1 MKPRRHGSTTAVT
14 TMDPIERGRQRADEL
29 HRDIIASGVDP
40 SDLMGIVLAAVGI
53 CGNHDVEVQKA
64 KPGSD
69 PLKGCHAYLD
79 TDLDV
84 LVYADTGDIF
94 LDAFHVAH
102 EVGHLEFGGQVHT
115 NSETEPDPLRPT
127 EVASVG
133 VERVVDYGRRQRRE
147 VQMDLF
153 ARELLLP
160 RSLARTLHLND
171 LKSAS
176 DISDELGIPFEV
188 VAMQIMDAILL
199 PKRPP
204 FVAKIS
210 TPKPLND
217 IQKRAAEHRGSPFLL
232 EAGPGTGKTQTL
244 VGRIASLRD
253 EGADPERLLVLTYSN
268 KAAGEMLERITSA
281 WPEAAGKMWVGTF
294 HSFGLDLIRRF
305 YNKLGLPDNPGM
317 MDQTEAIELLEIEY
331 AHLDLTHFRDLW
343 DPTDKL
349 RSILSAISRAK
360 DEVVDAQKY
369 AELAA
374 AMAAVIDPADE
385 VRQKSALICQ
395 EVALVYD
402 VYERLKKQRHKLD
415 FGDLVALPV
424 GLFESDPSARSL
436 IQSEYDHVLVDEYQ
450 DVNRASVRLL
460 KAVVGNGENLWVVG
474 DAKQSIYRFRG
485 ASSYNL
491 IRFDEEDF
499 PNGARAELTT
509 NYRSSD
515 EICRTFETFA
525 RSGMRNAPASF
536 KVDAARGGLDA
547 KPQFIRARNKDDEI
561 EVLAKS
567 IQAVHQT
574 GVAFQD
580 QAVLCK
586 GNDRLAA
593 LAAGLEEREIPV
605 LFLGPLFERDEIREL
620 MSLLSLAVDARPMGL
635 IKVACMKS
643 FEMELND
650 VEAIVSAMR
659 AEKVDRLGLWP
670 EFDTTNLAL
679 SPTGRVGF
687 EQLQAIFKDIGAATD
702 PWGLLS
708 KVLLDDTRHLADL
721 AIGTTASNRNA
732 SIAIWQF
739 MNFLR
744 TFPRDGDGYPI
755 QRLMNHVRRIA
766 LLADDRDLRQLPDA
780 AQEVDAV
787 RLMTMH
793 GSKGLEF
800 PVVHVPSLTKDSIPI
815 GFSGFTKPLDPPDGM
830 IEGVV
835 GPGIDALREGHAEE
849 QECLFFV
856 AISRAENQLYLYAAT
871 ETIAKGKASGR
882 NRPSSPFLAVLGDTI
897 ERPLIDVTTAQASSK
912 ATPIGVNFD
921 VPLELLP
928 AIPDQYTACPRKVF
942 YTHVM
947 KLGGRRRE
955 TPFMLMHNAVQK
967 FVDVVKTMHGTVLVW
982 ASVVGHFEQAWI
994 KEGPTENPYCDDYKS
1009 IALDLCQFFIAN
1021 HAGLKSVEPPK
1032 MDYHFG
1038 DCYVALRP
1046 DEAHV
1051 ISTMLKTLRRVR
1063 TGRMQRK
1070 PLDNLEICMLFLAS
1084 QNDPNTFGAE
1094 MLFLTSN
1101 DLYPVELKTQMAK
1114 NRIAKLN
1121 GLGEAFHQGRFET
1134 APDDRC
1140 PNCSNYFVCGKLLA
1154 GTVRK
1159 KNLN

>member
-1 MKPRRHGSTTAVT
+1 MTAVT
-14 TMDPIERGRQRADEL
+14 KMDPIERGRQRADEL
-29 HRDIIASGVDP
+29 HRTIIATGVDP
-40 SDLMGIVLAAVGI
+40 SDLMGIALAAVDI

-64 KPGSD
+64 RPGSD
-69 PLKGCHAYLD
+69 PLKGCHAYFD

-94 LDAFHVAH
+94 RDAFHVAH
-102 EVGHLEFGGQVHT
+102 EVGHMEFGGQVHT
-115 NSETEPDPLRPT
+115 DTEVEPDPLRPT

-147 VQMDLF
+147 VQMDLI
-153 ARELLLP
+153 ARELLFP
-160 RSLARTLHLND
+160 RSSARRLHLND

-199 PKRPP
+199 PERPP

-210 TPKPLND
+210 TLKPLNT
-217 IQKRAAEHRGSPFLL
+217 IQERAAEHRGSPFLL

-369 AELAA
+369 ADLAT
-374 AMAAVIDPADE
+374 AMADEIDPSDE
-385 VRQKSALICQ
+385 VRKKSALICE
-395 EVALVYD
+395 EVAQVYE
-402 VYERLKKQRHKLD
+402 VYERLKKQRNKLD

-424 GLFESDPSARSL
+424 GLFESDPIARGL

-460 KAVVGNGENLWVVG
+460 KAVVGNGDNLWAVG

-485 ASSYNL
+485 ASSYNM
-491 IRFDEEDF
+491 IRFDAEDF

-515 EICRTFETFA
+515 EICKTFETFA

-536 KVDAARGGLDA
+536 KVDAARGALEA
-547 KPQFIRARNKDDEI
+547 KPQFIRARNKHDEI

-567 IQAVHQT
+567 IHDVHQA
-574 GVAFQD
+574 GVSFQD

-586 GNDRLAA
+586 GNERLAA
-593 LAAGLEEREIPV
+593 LAAGLEERGIPV

-620 MSLLSLAVDARPMGL
+620 MSLLSLAVEARPMGL
-635 IKVACMKS
+635 VKVACMKS

-650 VEAIVSAMR
+650 VEAIVLAMR
-659 AEKVDRLGLWP
+659 EAKIDRLGLWP
-670 EFDTTNLAL
+670 EFDTTDLAL
-679 SPTGRVGF
+679 SPTGRAGF
-687 EQLQAIFKDIGAATD
+687 EKLQAIFRDIGAATD
-702 PWGLLS
+702 PWDLLT
-708 KVLLDDTRHLADL
+708 KVLLDDTRHLAAL
-721 AIGTTASNRNA
+721 AIGTTATNRNA

-744 TFPRDGDGYPI
+744 TFPREGDGYPI

-815 GFSGFTKPLDPPDGM
+815 GFGGFTKPLNPPDGM
-830 IEGVV
+830 IEGVA
-835 GPGIDALREGHAEE
+835 GPGIDALREGHEEE

-856 AISRAENQLYLYAAT
+856 AMSRAEDQLYLYAAT
-871 ETIAKGKASGR
+871 ETIAKGNASGR
-882 NRPSSPFLAVLGDTI
+882 NRPSSPFLALLGNTI
-897 ERPLIDVTTAQASSK
+897 ERPLVDGTTARPSSN
-912 ATPIGVNFD
+912 AVPIGVNFD
-921 VPLELLP
+921 TPLEMYP

-967 FVDVVKTMHGTVLVW
+967 FVEMVKTMHGTALAW
-982 ASVVGHFEQAWI
+982 SSVAGHFEQAWVE
-994 KEGPTENPYCDDYKS
+994 EGPTENPYCDDYKL
-1009 IALDLCQFFIAN
+1009 IALDLSQFFIAK
-1021 HAGLKSVEPPK
+1021 HAGLQSVDPPK
-1032 MDYHFG
+1032 LEYHFG
-1038 DCYVALRP
+1038 DCYVVLCP

-1051 ISTMLKTLRRVR
+1051 IGTMSKTLRRVR

-1084 QNDPNTFGAE
+1084 QNDANASGAE
-1094 MLFLTSN
+1094 MLFLTSH
-1101 DLYPVELKTQMAK
+1101 DLYPVELTSTVAK
-1114 NRIAKLN
+1114 NKIAKLN
-1121 GLGEAFHQGRFET
+1121 DLGTAFHQGRFE
-1134 APDDRC
+1134 AKPSDRC
-1140 PNCSNYFVCGKLLA
+1140 PNCSNYFVCGKLPA

>member
-1 MKPRRHGSTTAVT
+1 
-14 TMDPIERGRQRADEL
+14 MDPIERGRQRADEL
-29 HRDIIASGVDP
+29 HKEIVATGVDP
-40 SDLMGIVLAAVGI
+40 SDLMGIALAAVGI
-53 CGNHDVEVQKA
+53 CGKYDVEVQKA
-64 KPGSD
+64 KPGSA

-79 TDLDV
+79 TDLAV
-84 LVYADTGDIF
+84 LVYAETGDTF

-115 NSETEPDPLRPT
+115 DTEIEPDPLRPT

-153 ARELLLP
+153 ARELLFP
-160 RSLARTLHLND
+160 RSLARTMHLND

-176 DISDELGIPFEV
+176 SISAELGIPFAV
-188 VAMQIMDAILL
+188 TAMQIMDAILL
-199 PKRPP
+199 PVRPP
-204 FVAKIS
+204 FVAKAP

-217 IQKRAAEHRGSPFLL
+217 VQTRAAEHRGSPFLL

-244 VGRIASLRD
+244 VGRITSLRD

-305 YNKLGLPDNPGM
+305 YDKLGLPDNPVM

-331 AHLDLTHFRDLW
+331 AHLDLTRFRDLW

-369 AELAA
+369 ANLAT
-374 AMAAVIDPADE
+374 AMVDEIDPSDE
-385 VRQKSALICQ
+385 VRKKSALICE
-395 EVALVYD
+395 EVAKVYE
-402 VYERLKKQRHKLD
+402 VYERLKKQRNKLD

-424 GLFESDPSARSL
+424 GLFESDPIARSL

-491 IRFDEEDF
+491 IRFDTEDF

-515 EICRTFETFA
+515 EICKAFETFA

-536 KVDAARGGLDA
+536 KVDAARGALKS

-574 GVAFQD
+574 GVPYQD

-586 GNDRLAA
+586 GNERLAA
-593 LAAGLEEREIPV
+593 LAAGLEERGIPA

-620 MSLLSLAVDARPMGL
+620 MSLLSLAVEARPMGL
-635 IKVACMKS
+635 VKVACMKS

-650 VEAIVSAMR
+650 VEMIVLAMR
-659 AEKVDRLGLWP
+659 EASIDRLGLWP

-679 SPTGRVGF
+679 SSTGRVGF
-687 EQLQAIFKDIGAATD
+687 ERLQAVFKDIGPATD
-702 PWGLLS
+702 PWDLLTR
-708 KVLLDDTRHLADL
+708 VLLDDTHHLADL
-721 AIGTTASNRNA
+721 AKGTTASNRNA

-744 TFPRDGDGYPI
+744 TFPREGDGYPI

-830 IEGVV
+830 IEGVA
-835 GPGIDALREGHAEE
+835 GPGIDALREGHEEE

-856 AISRAENQLYLYAAT
+856 AMSRAEDQLYLYAAT
-871 ETIAKGKASGR
+871 ETIAKGNTSGR
-882 NRPSSPFLAVLGDTI
+882 NRPSSPFVSLLGDTI
-897 ERPLIDVTTAQASSK
+897 ETPPVDGTTARTSRNAS
-912 ATPIGVNFD
+912 PIGVNFD
-921 VPLELLP
+921 APLELYP
-928 AIPDQYTACPRKVF
+928 AIPDQYMACPRKVF
-942 YTHVM
+942 YTHIM

-955 TPFMLMHNAVQK
+955 TPFMLMHNTVQK
-967 FVDVVKTMHGTVLVW
+967 FVDTVKTMHGTALAW
-982 ASVVGHFEQAWI
+982 ANVAGHFEQAWVE
-994 KEGPTENPYCDDYKS
+994 EGPTENPYCNDYKS
-1009 IALDLCQFFIAN
+1009 IAHDLCQFFIAN
-1021 HAGLKSVEPPK
+1021 HAGLQGVEPPK
-1032 MDYHFG
+1032 LEYHFG
-1038 DCYVALRP
+1038 DCYVVLRP
-1046 DEAHV
+1046 DEAHT
-1051 ISTMLKTLRRVR
+1051 ISSPSKTLRRIR

-1084 QNDPNTFGAE
+1084 EIDPSISGAE
-1094 MLFLTSN
+1094 MLFLTSH
-1101 DLYPVELKTQMAK
+1101 DLFPVELKTQMAK
-1114 NRIAKLN
+1114 NRVSKLH
-1121 GLGEAFHQGRFET
+1121 GLGKAFHQGRFET
-1134 APDDRC
+1134 NPDDRC
-1140 PNCSNYFVCGKLLA
+1140 PNCSNYFVCGKLPA

>member
-1 MKPRRHGSTTAVT
+1 
-14 TMDPIERGRQRADEL
+14 MDPIERGRQRANEL
-29 HRDIIASGVDP
+29 HREIIASGVDP
-40 SDLMGIVLAAVGI
+40 SDLMRLALAAVSI
-53 CGNHDVEVQKA
+53 CGNDDIEVQKA
-64 KPGSD
+64 KPGSN

-79 TDLDV
+79 TDIGV

-115 NSETEPDPLRPT
+115 DTDTDTDTEAESDPLRPA

-153 ARELLLP
+153 ARELLFP
-160 RSLARTLHLND
+160 RSLARTMHLKD
-171 LKSAS
+171 MKSAS
-176 DISDELGIPFEV
+176 DISEELSIPVEV
-188 VAMQIMDAILL
+188 VAVQIMDAILL
-199 PKRPP
+199 PERPP
-204 FVAKIS
+204 LVSTIS

-331 AHLDLTHFRDLW
+331 AHLNLIHFRDLW

-374 AMAAVIDPADE
+374 SMAAGIDPTDE
-385 VRQKSALICQ
+385 VRKKSALICQ
-395 EVALVYD
+395 EVAQ
-402 VYERLKKQRHKLD
+402 VYEVYEHLKKQRHKLD

-424 GLFESDPSARSL
+424 GLFESDPSTRNL

-491 IRFDEEDF
+491 VRFDEEDF
-499 PNGARAELTT
+499 PNGAREELTT

-515 EICRTFETFA
+515 EICRAFETFA
-525 RSGMRNAPASF
+525 RTGMRNAPPSF
-536 KVDAARGGLDA
+536 KADAARGSSGA
-547 KPQFIRARNKDDEI
+547 KPQFIRARNKNDEI
-561 EVLAKS
+561 EVLANS
-567 IQAVHQT
+567 IRTIHHS
-574 GVAFQD
+574 GVDFQD

-586 GNDRLAA
+586 GNERLAA
-593 LAAGLEEREIPV
+593 LAAGLEERGIPV

-659 AEKVDRLGLWP
+659 AAKIDRLGLWP
-670 EFDTTNLAL
+670 EFDTTKLAL
-679 SPTGRVGF
+679 SAAGRVGF
-687 EQLQAIFKDIGAATD
+687 ERLQAIFRNIGAETD
-702 PWGLLS
+702 PWNLLT
-708 KVLLDDTRHLADL
+708 KILLDETRHLADL
-721 AIGTTASNRNA
+721 AKGITASNRNS

-744 TFPRDGDGYPI
+744 AFPKEGEGYPI
-755 QRLMNHVRRIA
+755 QRLMKHVRRIA

-800 PVVHVPSLTKDSIPI
+800 PIVHVPSLTKDSIPI

-830 IEGVV
+830 IEGVA
-835 GPGIDALREGHAEE
+835 GPGINALREGHEEE

-856 AISRAENQLYLYAAT
+856 AMSRAEDQLYLYAAT
-871 ETIAKGKASGR
+871 ETIAKGNASGR
-882 NRPSSPFLAVLGDTI
+882 NRPSSPFLSLLGDTI
-897 ERPLIDVTTAQASSK
+897 ERPLIDGTTAQPSSN

-967 FVDVVKTMHGTVLVW
+967 FVDVAKVLHGNVLAW
-982 ASVVGHFEQAWI
+982 ASVACHFEQAWVE
-994 KEGPTENPYCDDYKS
+994 EGPTDNPYCDDYKS
-1009 IALDLCQFFIAN
+1009 IALDLCQFFIAK
-1021 HAGLKSVEPPK
+1021 HAGLQGVEPPK
-1032 MDYHFG
+1032 FEYHFG
-1038 DCYVALRP
+1038 DCYVVLHP

-1051 ISTMLKTLRRVR
+1051 TATMSKTLRRVR
-1063 TGRMQRK
+1063 TGRMQSK
-1070 PLDNLEICMLFLAS
+1070 PLENLEICMLFLAS
-1084 QNDPNTFGAE
+1084 QNDAHTSSAE
-1094 MLFLTSN
+1094 MLFLTSH
-1101 DLYPVELKTQMAK
+1101 DLYRVQLKTQMAK
-1114 NRIAKLN
+1114 TRVAKLN

-1134 APDDRC
+1134 DSDDRC
-1140 PNCSNYFVCGKLLA
+1140 PNCSNYFVCGKLPA

-1159 KNLN
+1159 KNIN